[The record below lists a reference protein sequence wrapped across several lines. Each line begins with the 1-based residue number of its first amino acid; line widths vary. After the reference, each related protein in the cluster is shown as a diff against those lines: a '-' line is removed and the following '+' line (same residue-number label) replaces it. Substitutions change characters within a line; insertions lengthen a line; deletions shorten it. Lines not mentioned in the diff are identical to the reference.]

1 LSEQE
6 LSKGEERRSRIMNV
20 LKIQGKITIQE
31 MIEKFQCS
39 EATARRDLDT
49 LVRKEGII
57 RTIGGAQWEGFSG
70 LHESSFMEKKQ
81 LLWVE
86 KEAIAAMAAT
96 LIEEGDVIGLTG
108 GTTTF
113 LIAKALK
120 HRRNITVVTNAV
132 NIAMELSDCDG
143 VQVVLT
149 GGVMRKNSFEL
160 CGPLAEKMIEDLNI
174 GKMFMGADGFSLE
187 HGVTT
192 YSELEAQIGRL
203 LLKRSM
209 TKIAV
214 IDHSKV
220 GKASLFGIVPLSSL
234 DACIT
239 DAPFKPELVRAL
251 AEWKVTVYLAGHHE
265 NRKGE
270 GE

>member
-1 LSEQE
+1 MSEQD
-6 LSKGEERRSRIMNV
+6 LSKGEERRSRIMNA
-20 LKIQGKITIQE
+20 LKIEGRITIQE

-39 EATARRDLDT
+39 EATARRDLDA
-49 LVRKEGII
+49 LVKKEGVI

-70 LHESSFMEKKQ
+70 TRESSFQEKKQ
-81 LLWVE
+81 LLWLE
-86 KEAIAAMAAT
+86 KEAIAATAAA
-96 LIEEGDVIGLTG
+96 LVEEGDVIGLTG

-113 LIAKALK
+113 LIAKAIK

-132 NIAMELSDCDG
+132 NIAMELADCDG

-149 GGVMRKNSFEL
+149 GGVLRKNSFEL
-160 CGPLAEKMIEDLNI
+160 CGPLAEKVVEELNI

-203 LLKRSM
+203 LIKRSK
-209 TKIAV
+209 TTIAV
-214 IDHSKV
+214 VDHTKV
-220 GKASLFGIVPLSSL
+220 GKASLFGIVSLASL

-239 DAPFKPELVRAL
+239 DAALSPELATAL
-251 AEWKVTVYLAGHHE
+251 AESNVTVYLADLT
-265 NRKGE
+265 K
-270 GE
+270 

>member
-1 LSEQE
+1 MSEQD
-6 LSKGEERRSRIMNV
+6 LSKGEERRSRIMNT

-39 EATARRDLDT
+39 EATARRDLDV
-49 LVRKEGII
+49 LVRKEGAI

-70 LHESSFMEKKQ
+70 LRESSFLEKKQ
-81 LLWVE
+81 LLWLE
-86 KEAIAAMAAT
+86 KEAIAAKAVS

-108 GTTTF
+108 GTTTY
-113 LIAKALK
+113 LIAKAIK

-132 NIAMELSDCDG
+132 NIAMELSDSDG

-160 CGPLAEKMIEDLNI
+160 CGPLAEKVIEDLNI

-192 YSELEAQIGRL
+192 YSELEAKTGRL
-203 LLKRSM
+203 LMERSRM
-209 TKIAV
+209 KIVV
-214 IDHSKV
+214 IDNSKV

-239 DAPFKPELVRAL
+239 DIPLKPELVSAL
-251 AEWKVTVYLAGHHE
+251 AELNITIHLAKSHHTE
-265 NRKGE
+265 NFE
-270 GE
+270 

>member
-1 LSEQE
+1 MSEQD
-6 LSKGEERRSRIMNV
+6 LSKGEERRSRIMNA

-39 EATARRDLDT
+39 EATARRDLDV
-49 LVRKEGII
+49 LVRKEGVI

-70 LHESSFMEKKQ
+70 LRESSFLEKKQ

-86 KEAIAAMAAT
+86 KESIAATAAA
-96 LIEEGDVIGLTG
+96 LVEEGDVIGLTG

-113 LIAKALK
+113 LIAKAIK

-132 NIAMELSDCDG
+132 NIAMELGDCDG

-160 CGPLAEKMIEDLNI
+160 CGPLAEKVIEDLNI
-174 GKMFMGADGFSLE
+174 GKMFLGADGFSLE

-209 TKIAV
+209 MKIAV
-214 IDHSKV
+214 VDNSKV

-239 DAPFKPELVRAL
+239 DTPPSLKLASAL
-251 AEWKVTVYLAGHHE
+251 AELNVTVYLADRHIE
-265 NRKGE
+265 DNE
-270 GE
+270 